1 MYSSIPKGRI
11 EDEVDASGILR
22 AIAVFTDA
30 HYGISLQES
39 TERITHMCQTCVSV
53 YLPKSTL
60 VPWDVLIICLSITR
74 GRTLH
79 MQQYLDLLID
89 ALLDEG
95 FTVEEANR
103 LIQLREEYEEQ
114 LATEETNYHR
124 FIRWLVDHGRL
135 SDWY

>member
-1 MYSSIPKGRI
+1 MGLMPPLSSVQLPC
-11 EDEVDASGILR
+11 
-22 AIAVFTDA
+22 
-30 HYGISLQES
+30 SLMHTMGSHCKRVQRES
-39 TERITHMCQTCVSV
+39 HMLCQTCVSV

-60 VPWDVLIICLSITR
+60 VPWGVLIICLNITR

-135 SDWY
+135 SDW